1 MAFFRAGARSL
12 LALAAM
18 SRRLHLVTAGE
29 SHGPLL
35 TAILTG
41 LPAGLRVANAAV
53 DRDLA
58 RRQHGHGRGGRMKI
72 ERDAVRFTGG
82 LRGGETLGGPL
93 AMEIANADHAVWAD
107 VMGPDA
113 IDEAAAAKRRLSSP
127 RPGHADLAG
136 GIKYGRRD
144 LRDILERASA
154 RETAARV
161 AAGAVC
167 RLLLSA
173 FGIEIRSGVLSVGS
187 GAAPVP
193 EGGFR
198 FADLEQVDETSP
210 LRSVSQEVEGE
221 MVAAV
226 DAAGK
231 AGDTLGGTVLVAARG
246 IPPGLGSHV
255 SWDEKLDGRIAQ
267 AILSIPSVKAMSIG
281 DGIANAYRPGSAAHD
296 PISFEEPR
304 GFFRSS
310 NRAGGLE
317 GGITNGEEVLV
328 TLFQKP
334 IATLRDGLP
343 SVDIDT
349 KAPHRAQYERSD
361 VTAVPACGVIAE
373 ATLAF
378 VLAGALL
385 EKTGGDSM
393 DEVRFNFDGFVAA
406 QKAY

>member
-1 MAFFRAGARSL
+1 MP
-12 LALAAM
+12 
-18 SRRLHLVTAGE
+18 RRLDLITAGE

-41 LPAGLRVANAAV
+41 LPAGLRVPKAAV
-53 DRDLA
+53 DADLA

-72 ERDAVRFTGG
+72 ERDEVSFTGG

-93 AMEIANADHAVWAD
+93 AMEIANRDHSVWTD

-113 IDEAAAAKRRLSSP
+113 IDASAAARRRLSSP

-136 GIKYGRRD
+136 GLKYGRRD

-167 RLLLSA
+167 RLLLRDL
-173 FGIEIRSGVLSVGS
+173 GIEIRSGVLSVGGVRS
-187 GAAPVP
+187 QEPD
-193 EGGFR
+193 GGFSFR
-198 FADLEQVDETSP
+198 HLEEVDESSP
-210 LRSVSQEVEGE
+210 LRAVDRSVEGE

-231 AGDTLGGTVLVAARG
+231 AGDTLGGTILVGARG
-246 IPPGLGSHV
+246 VPPGLGSHV

-267 AILSIPSVKAMSIG
+267 AILSIPSVKAVSLG
-281 DGIANAYRPGSAAHD
+281 EGVANAFRPGSLAHD
-296 PISFEEPR
+296 PIGHDPTR
-304 GFFRSS
+304 GFFRTS

-317 GGITNGEEVLV
+317 GGITNGEEILV
-328 TLFQKP
+328 TLYQKP

-343 SVDIDT
+343 SVEIDT

-361 VTAVPACGVIAE
+361 VIAVPACGVIAE
-373 ATLAF
+373 AMLAF

-393 DEVRFNFDGFVAA
+393 DEVRRNHAAFVAA
-406 QKAY
+406 QRAY

>member
-1 MAFFRAGARSL
+1 MP
-12 LALAAM
+12 
-18 SRRLHLVTAGE
+18 RRLDLITAGE

-41 LPAGLRVANAAV
+41 LPAGLKVPKAAV
-53 DRDLA
+53 DLDLA

-72 ERDAVRFTGG
+72 EKDAVRFTGG

-93 AMEIANADHAVWAD
+93 AMEIENRDHAVWAD

-113 IDEAAAAKRRLSSP
+113 IDEAAAARRRLSSP

-136 GIKYGRRD
+136 GLKYGRRD

-154 RETAARV
+154 RETTARV

-167 RLLLSA
+167 RLLLRE

-187 GAAPVP
+187 VRAP
-193 EGGFR
+193 ERDGGFS
-198 FADLEQVDETSP
+198 FDVLEKVDEGSP
-210 LRSVSQEVEGE
+210 LRSVDRSVEGE

-231 AGDTLGGTVLVAARG
+231 AGDTLGGTALVAARG
-246 IPPGLGSHV
+246 VPPGLGSHV

-267 AILSIPSVKAMSIG
+267 AILSIPSVKAVSLG
-281 DGIANAYRPGSAAHD
+281 EGVTNAFRPGSLAHD
-296 PISFEEPR
+296 PIGHDFAR
-304 GFFRSS
+304 GFFRTS

-317 GGITNGEEVLV
+317 GGITNGEEILV
-328 TLFQKP
+328 TLYQKP
-334 IATLRDGLP
+334 IATLREGLP
-343 SVDIDT
+343 SVEIDT

-361 VTAVPACGVIAE
+361 VTAVPACGVIGE
-373 ATLAF
+373 AMLAF
-378 VLAGALL
+378 VLASALL
-385 EKTGGDSM
+385 EKTGGDSL
-393 DEVRFNFDGFVAA
+393 DEVRRNFTSFLNA
-406 QKAY
+406 QRAY